1 MMTRI
6 GMMQVEKLIRV
17 VTLQLPARIR
27 HREIKN
33 SEIFGSY
40 SWNSLWGNK
49 YPYCADVGPQG
60 GHGHLYFK
68 TPAGA
73 FLMLEWSFGS
83 CKIAAGHRSGY

>member
-49 YPYCADVGPQG
+49 YPYVLTSVRKGAMATFTSRRRQG
-60 GHGHLYFK
+60 HF
-68 TPAGA
+68 
-73 FLMLEWSFGS
+73 S
-83 CKIAAGHRSGY
+83 C